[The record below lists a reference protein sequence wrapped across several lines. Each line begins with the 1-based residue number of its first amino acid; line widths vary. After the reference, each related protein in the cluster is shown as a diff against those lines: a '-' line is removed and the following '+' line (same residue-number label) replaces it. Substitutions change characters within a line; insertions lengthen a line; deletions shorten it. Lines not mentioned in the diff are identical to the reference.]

1 MQTESSALATLAWAA
16 RGKAVAAKSSR
27 ELAESWML
35 SHGAPERAI
44 RLINKAAVSGGTSSD
59 VLGTGI
65 ALGPWSDAM
74 RTASA
79 FYRVLDDGGFTR
91 IPMHRRVGLVTSAP
105 SAGVVAEGV
114 AIPVSTIVLNNVLLS
129 PVKAGGLIVLT
140 DELLLA
146 VDAAGQAAF
155 SRTLQGVL
163 AAAVDAAFVNI
174 VATGA
179 TPISSVSPNKDLRA
193 ALNAVN
199 LVGLAR
205 PYWLAA
211 VDVGKFASTLPTFQP
226 AFAAAS
232 ATGGELANL
241 PLLVSSGVPSGSLYL
256 IDAAGIAADAA
267 GPEIAV
273 SREADIVMDSA
284 PAASSAAPTAASAVS
299 MFATNSF
306 AVKASAVFG
315 AARLRADAVA
325 VVTGITG
332 TTWAA

>member
-1 MQTESSALATLAWAA
+1 MPDPSALATLAWIA

-27 ELAESWML
+27 EVAESWMAT
-35 SHGAPERAI
+35 HGAPERAI
-44 RLINKAAVSGGTSSD
+44 RLIKAPVGGGVSSD
-59 VLGTGI
+59 ALGTGI

-79 FYRVLDDGGFTR
+79 YYRILDDGGFTR
-91 IPMHRRVGLVTSAP
+91 IPMHRRVGMVTSAP
-105 SAGVVAEGV
+105 SAGVIAEGV
-114 AIPVSTIVLNNVLLS
+114 AIPVSTIVLNNVTLL

-146 VDAAGQAAF
+146 VDAAGQASF
-155 SRTLQGVL
+155 SRSLQGVL
-163 AAAVDAAFVNI
+163 AAAVDTAFVNI
-174 VATGA
+174 VATGV
-179 TPISSVSPNKDLRA
+179 TPITSTTPNKDLRA

-199 LVGLAR
+199 MVGLAR

-211 VDVGKFASTLPTFQP
+211 TDVGKFASSLPTFQP

-241 PLLVSSGVPSGSLYL
+241 PMLVSSGVPSGTLYL
-256 IDAAGIAADAA
+256 LDASGVAADAS

-273 SREADIVMDSA
+273 SREADVVMDSA

-299 MFATNSF
+299 MFTTDSH
-306 AVKASAVFG
+306 AVKATAVF
-315 AARLRADAVA
+315 AAAKLRADAVA
-325 VVTGITG
+325 LVTGITN